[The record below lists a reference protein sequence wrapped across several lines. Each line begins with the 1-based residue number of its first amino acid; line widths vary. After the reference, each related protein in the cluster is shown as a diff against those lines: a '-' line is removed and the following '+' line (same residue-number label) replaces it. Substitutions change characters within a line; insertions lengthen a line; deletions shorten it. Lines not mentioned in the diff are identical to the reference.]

1 MDGVMKTCYKL
12 VIFWAGR
19 KALVHPRAG
28 TFPRHFIFRRS
39 MAELSVFID
48 ESL

>member
-19 KALVHPRAG
+19 KVLVHPRAG
-28 TFPRHFIFRRS
+28 TFSPPFYFQETHG
-39 MAELSVFID
+39 
-48 ESL
+48 